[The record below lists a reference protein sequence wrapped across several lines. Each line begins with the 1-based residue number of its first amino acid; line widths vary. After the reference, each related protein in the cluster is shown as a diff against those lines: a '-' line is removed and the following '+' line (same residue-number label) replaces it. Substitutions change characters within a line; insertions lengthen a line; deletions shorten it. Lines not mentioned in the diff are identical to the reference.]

1 MAWKMKDKYN
11 INELCYST
19 LSSDNP
25 NSYETYVSQGGYET
39 WKKILRELPD
49 KKEIINSVIESG
61 LRGRGGAGFSTGRK
75 WSFINQ
81 DSDAIKYLVCNAD
94 ESEPGTCKDRD
105 ILRYNPHALIEGML
119 IASYA
124 IGAETAYCYLRGE
137 FIDDVYTSF
146 KNALKD
152 AYQNK
157 LLGKNIFNTDICI
170 ELHDLIGAGAYIVGE
185 ETAMLESIEGK
196 KGFPRYKP
204 PFPAVKGLFGSPTI
218 INNVETLASIPKI
231 IGKGP
236 DWFSSF
242 GTKDSAGFKCFSVS
256 GHVNNPGNFEIP
268 LGTPFKTLLELAGGV
283 KDGKKLKAVIP
294 GGSSVPV
301 VPGEVMLETDMDYE
315 SIAKSGSLLGSG
327 AVIIM
332 DEDTNMVEVI
342 HRIARFYYSES
353 CGQCTPCREGTGWM
367 FKVIDKILKGKGTLD
382 DLKTLESIP
391 KMISG
396 STICALGDAAAMPVE
411 SFITHYKNEFL
422 EYIKL
427 PTEKLPND
435 KDFAEPINNE
445 FILSRK

>member
-1 MAWKMKDKYN
+1 MDKKLR

-25 NSYETYVSQGGYET
+25 NSYETYVDQGGYST
-39 WKKILRELPD
+39 WKKILSDLTDP
-49 KKEIINSVIESG
+49 KEIITKVIDSG

-81 DSDAIKYLVCNAD
+81 DSNEIKYLVCNAD

-137 FIDDVYTSF
+137 FMDDVYSSF
-146 KNALKD
+146 KRALAD
-152 AYQNK
+152 AYDNK
-157 LLGKNIFNTDICI
+157 LIGSNILKSNISI

-196 KGFPRYKP
+196 KGFPRFKP

-231 IGKGP
+231 LDKGP
-236 DWFSSF
+236 KWFNTI
-242 GTKDSAGFKCFSVS
+242 GTKDSPGFKCFSIS
-256 GHVNNPGNFEIP
+256 GHVNRPGNYEVP
-268 LGTPFKTLLELAGGV
+268 LGTPFKVLLELAGGM
-283 KDGKKLKAVIP
+283 KDGKKIKAVIP

-301 VPGEVMLETDMDYE
+301 VPGNIMMETNMDYE
-315 SIAKSGSLLGSG
+315 SIVHAGSLLGSG
-327 AVIIM
+327 AIIVM
-332 DEDTNMVEVI
+332 DENTNMVEVI
-342 HRIARFYYSES
+342 HRISRFYYSES

-367 FKVIDKILKGKGTLD
+367 FKIIDKILSGKANLD
-382 DLKTLESIP
+382 DIKTLESIP
-391 KMISG
+391 SMISG

-411 SFITHYKNEFL
+411 SFIKHYKNEFL
-422 EYIKL
+422 RYIDH
-427 PTEKLPND
+427 EIQN
-435 KDFAEPINNE
+435 KDRNFNFDATNNKE
-445 FILSRK
+445 FILHKK

>member
-1 MAWKMKDKYN
+1 MEDKIR

-19 LSSDNP
+19 LSSDKP
-25 NSYETYVSQGGYET
+25 NTFETYVDQGGYST
-39 WKKILRELPD
+39 WKKIVSSSMN
-49 KKEIINSVIESG
+49 KKEIIELVLKSG
-61 LRGRGGAGFSTGRK
+61 LRGRGGAGFPTGRK

-81 DSDAIKYLVCNAD
+81 DSEDIKYLVCNAD

-124 IGAETAYCYLRGE
+124 IGAEVSYCYLRGE
-137 FIDDVYTSF
+137 FIDDVYSTF
-146 KNALKD
+146 KTALND
-152 AYQNK
+152 AYDNK
-157 LLGKNIFNTDICI
+157 LIGKNILNSNINI

-196 KGFPRYKP
+196 KGFPRFKP
-204 PFPAVKGLFGSPTI
+204 PFPAVKGLFGRPTI

-231 IGKGP
+231 IENGP
-236 DWFSSF
+236 EWFNSV
-242 GTKDSAGFKCFSVS
+242 GTKDSPGFKCFSVS
-256 GHVNNPGNFEIP
+256 GHVNKPGNYEIP
-268 LGTPFKTLLELAGGV
+268 LGTPFKKLLELAGWI
-283 KDGKKLKAVIP
+283 KNGKKIKAVIP

-301 VPGEVMLETDMDYE
+301 VPGEIMLETNMDYE
-315 SIAKSGSLLGSG
+315 SITKAGSLLGSG

-367 FKVIDKILKGKGTLD
+367 YKIIDKILKGNGTLE

-391 KMISG
+391 NMISG

-411 SFITHYKNEFL
+411 SFIKNYKEEFL
-422 EYIKL
+422 KYIK
-427 PTEKLPND
+427 TQEEVVD
-435 KDFAEPINNE
+435 NNYTNNKE
-445 FILSRK
+445 FVIQQK